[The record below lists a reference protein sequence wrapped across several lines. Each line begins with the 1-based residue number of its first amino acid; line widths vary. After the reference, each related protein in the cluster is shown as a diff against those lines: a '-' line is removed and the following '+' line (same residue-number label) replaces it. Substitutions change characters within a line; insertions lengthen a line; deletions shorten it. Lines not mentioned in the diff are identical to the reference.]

1 MAYLGR
7 GLDRGNYL
15 KLDDLSSQFDGNVVT
30 FNLTSGGQAFYPG
43 SAYSILV
50 SLAGIIQEPESAYII
65 SNNTITFASPP
76 QGSDDFFCIA
86 LGVPL
91 AAGTVPIGSVNSTHL
106 QSGVVTSEKIAGAAV
121 TSFHIED
128 GSVTNTKLSS
138 NSVNSSNIIDGS
150 VTFADLD
157 ADARGVG
164 IQSGGVSIAG
174 AGVTQLN
181 FVGTGNTFLYHT
193 STKTIDISIQGGGV
207 GAGGTWGTNSVGIH
221 TTKLVGVNTTTVV
234 GAADS
239 EGALQVNGNV
249 AIIEGALLTH
259 KNIEGQ
265 IIVPTDKNALLIG
278 PVSVG
283 TAATIDVALGS
294 VLVIV

>member
-15 KLDDLSSQFDGNVVT
+15 KLDDISSQFDGNATT
-30 FNLTSGGQAFYPG
+30 FNLTSGGNPFYPG
-43 SAYSILV
+43 SSYSLIV
-50 SLAGIIQEPESAYII
+50 SLAGVIQEPESAFAV
-65 SNNTITFASPP
+65 SNNQIIFAGPP
-76 QGSDDFFCIA
+76 AVNDDFFCIV

-91 AAGTVPIGSVNSTHL
+91 AAGTLPL
-106 QSGVVTSEKIAGAAV
+106 GVINTSN
-121 TSFHIED
+121 FQQQ
-128 GSVTNTKLSS
+128 SVTPEILSP
-138 NSVNSSNIIDGS
+138 
-150 VTFADLD
+150 
-157 ADARGVG
+157 DARGVG

>member
-15 KLDDLSSQFDGNVVT
+15 KLDDLSSQFDGNIVT

-65 SNNTITFASPP
+65 TNNTITFASPP
-76 QGSDDFFCIA
+76 QGSDDYFCIA
-86 LGVPL
+86 LGVPI
-91 AAGTVPIGSVNSTHL
+91 GIGVPGQGAVNSTHL
-106 QSGVVTSEKIAGAAV
+106 QDGAV
-121 TSFHIED
+121 TSA
-128 GSVTNTKLSS
+128 K
-138 NSVNSSNIIDGS
+138 
-150 VTFADLD
+150 LD

-174 AGVTQLN
+174 VGVTQLN
-181 FVGTGNTFLYHT
+181 FVGTGNTFLYHS
-193 STKTIDISIQGGGV
+193 STKTIDISIQGGV
-207 GAGGTWGTNSVGIH
+207 GAGGTWGSNSIGIH
-221 TTKLVGVNTTTVV
+221 TTKLVGINTTTVV

-239 EGALQVNGNV
+239 EGALQVNGNI

-265 IIVPTDKNALLIG
+265 IIIPTDKNALLIG